1 MRDFTSRAF
10 FMASRNNNIFL
21 IGPMGAGKTTIG
33 RQLARELKMPFYD
46 SDRVIEQHT
55 GANIPLIFDLEGE
68 EGFRKREQTTIDELT
83 RMQNIVLA
91 TGGGAVL
98 REENR
103 KHLTER
109 GTTIYLYTDLDSLL
123 ERTRKDKNR
132 PLLHGEESPEIILQ
146 RLMNERDP
154 LYRQM
159 ADHII
164 DTGNSSIRAVIKAII
179 DCLGKKTKDTS
190 NKHDHPK
197 R

>member
-1 MRDFTSRAF
+1 MPE
-10 FMASRNNNIFL
+10 NNNIFL
-21 IGPMGAGKTTIG
+21 VGPMGAGKTTIG

-83 RMQNIVLA
+83 SMHNIVLA

-154 LYRQM
+154 LYRQT

-179 DCLGKKTKDTS
+179 DCLGKNTKDTS

>member
-1 MRDFTSRAF
+1 MPE
-10 FMASRNNNIFL
+10 NNNIFL

-98 REENR
+98 REKNR
-103 KHLTER
+103 KHLAER
-109 GTTIYLYTDLDSLL
+109 GTTFYLYTDLDSLL
-123 ERTRKDKNR
+123 QRTRKDKNR
-132 PLLHGEESPEIILQ
+132 PLLHGEESPEIVLQ
-146 RLMNERDP
+146 RLMDERDP
-154 LYRQM
+154 LYRQT

-164 DTGNSSIRAVIKAII
+164 DTGNSSIRTVIKAII
-179 DCLGKKTKDTS
+179 DCLGKNTTDTS